1 MLPPRDTYH
10 LDLHDGH
17 CLYVQPEEE
26 RFVTPELI
34 RTATMT
40 ATPEALLERLHS
52 LEDAGV
58 KQVAFIPPTNGYTEF
73 VTEFSQ
79 QVIARF

>member
-1 MLPPRDTYH
+1 
-10 LDLHDGH
+10 
-17 CLYVQPEEE
+17 
-26 RFVTPELI
+26 
-34 RTATMT
+34 MT

-52 LEDAGV
+52 LEDTGV
-58 KQVAFIPPTNGYTEF
+58 RQVAFIPPTNGYTEF